1 MSKKKKYDSDVNIW
15 TGPRGGGKSVSMT
28 VESIIGMVD
37 GRKVFSNY
45 PIAFDFRYSTGKI
58 EHFASL
64 PFDEDAFL
72 TQDKSMD
79 DAIIV
84 WDEMAISLGA
94 RDFQSVSNKLA
105 GKLITLLRH
114 QHQSLFIASQ
124 FLFSLDKSIR
134 IQCDSE
140 IYCFDLSFKYPNLKR
155 GECIAHNIKDMSG
168 RGSGE
173 PYNMTGQTFTRT
185 LDAEPFWNCYDS
197 EAPFDLLKAM
207 QKRKINIPAREIT
220 RRDLLT
226 QEGNVI
232 EKVKDAMD
240 SLNVDKM
247 HPEEVRSYLSEQGIN
262 LDPVTAGK
270 YLKAAGW
277 RRGRQNAVG
286 ERMYERV
293 SDLVGAPT

>member
-1 MSKKKKYDSDVNIW
+1 M
-15 TGPRGGGKSVSMT
+15 SMT

-58 EHFASL
+58 EHFESL

-72 TQDKSMD
+72 TQDPSMD

-134 IQCDSE
+134 VQCDSE

-155 GECIAHNIKDMSG
+155 GECIAQNIKDMSG

-173 PYNMTGQTFTRT
+173 PYSMTGQTFTRT
-185 LDAEPFWNCYDS
+185 LDAEPFWHCYDS

-207 QKRKINIPAREIT
+207 QKRKLNIPARELT
-220 RRDLLT
+220 RKDLLT
-226 QEGNVI
+226 QEGNII
-232 EKVKDAMD
+232 EKIKDAMD
-240 SLNVDKM
+240 ALNVDRM
-247 HPEEVRSYLSEQGIN
+247 HPEEVRAYLYEQGIKN

-277 RRGRQNAVG
+277 RRGKQNAAG
-286 ERMYERV
+286 ERMYIRD
-293 SDLVGAPT
+293 SDFVGATG

>member
-1 MSKKKKYDSDVNIW
+1 M
-15 TGPRGGGKSVSMT
+15 SMT
-28 VESIIGMVD
+28 VEAIIGMVD
-37 GRKVFSNY
+37 GRKVYSNY
-45 PIAFDFRYSTGKI
+45 PIWFDFRYSTGKV

-72 TQDKSMD
+72 TQDPSMNG
-79 DAIIV
+79 AIVV
-84 WDEMAISLGA
+84 WDEMALSLGA

-114 QHQSLFIASQ
+114 QQQSLFIASQ

-140 IYCFDLSFKYPNLKR
+140 IYCFDLSFKYHNLKR

-173 PYNMTGQTFTRT
+173 PYHMTGQMFTRT
-185 LDAEPFWNCYDS
+185 LDAEPFWHCYDS

-226 QEGNVI
+226 DEGNII
-232 EKVKDAMD
+232 ERIKDAMD
-240 SLNVDKM
+240 MLNVDRM
-247 HPEEVRSYLSEQGIN
+247 HPEDVRAYLKEQGVP
-262 LDPVTAGK
+262 DMAVTKLGT
-270 YLKAAGW
+270 YLRAAGW
-277 RRGRQNAVG
+277 RRGNQNSRG
-286 ERMYERV
+286 ERMYERQDEPV
-293 SDLVGAPT
+293 LAGVTA